1 MILELTCPTSTLLME
16 ISLPEMKRQDIAR
29 TYALALRTSRNTDW
43 SKVNRAII
51 DRWSFSGLEYIKT
64 RAWKIVEG
72 KL

>member
-1 MILELTCPTSTLLME
+1 MILELTSPTKVLLME

-29 TYALALRTSRNTDW
+29 TYALALKNSHNTDW
-43 SKVNRAII
+43 YKVNQAII
-51 DRWSFSGLEYIKT
+51 ARWSFSGLEYIKT